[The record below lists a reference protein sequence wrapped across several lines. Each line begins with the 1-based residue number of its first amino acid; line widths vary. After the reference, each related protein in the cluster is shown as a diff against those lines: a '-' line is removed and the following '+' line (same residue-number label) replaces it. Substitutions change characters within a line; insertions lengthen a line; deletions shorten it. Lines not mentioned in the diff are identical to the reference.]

1 MRVLVE
7 QILASPVEI
16 RPQLGDFLVIL
27 QLHIL
32 HHLLMAQLQLL
43 QLQFQTAH
51 LLLQRGLLRH
61 MLLGREGELFLCVS
75 LDVGRVVLV
84 LVEEVLDLLLVH
96 FDLGLVLLLG
106 LFEYA
111 ILVEME
117 RFGLGQFA
125 LRDLPEFMDLVLLL
139 CDERWLGRVVRS
151 L

>member
-1 MRVLVE
+1 M
-7 QILASPVEI
+7 
-16 RPQLGDFLVIL
+16 F
-27 QLHIL
+27 
-32 HHLLMAQLQLL
+32 
-43 QLQFQTAH
+43 
-51 LLLQRGLLRH
+51 
-61 MLLGREGELFLCVS
+61 LGREGELFLCVS

-125 LRDLPEFMDLVLLL
+125 LRDLPEFMDLVLVW
-139 CDERWLGRVVRS
+139 DDRWLGRVVRS